1 MTHPAEPSRQE
12 PASKDSRKAL
22 IKIAH
27 VDEQAAESTRRR
39 IRKLP
44 PEVGAVLIGAGIVG
58 FILPGP
64 IGTPLLLAGGL
75 VLIPRAFNKID
86 GWVQRT
92 FPKSYGVGMKYVDRF
107 LDDFERRYPP
117 GDPPPNGNAP

>member
-1 MTHPAEPSRQE
+1 MTQLPQRSPQE
-12 PASKDSRKAL
+12 PAPREPGHAL
-22 IKIAH
+22 IRVSHA
-27 VDEQAAESTRRR
+27 DEKAAEFTRRR

-44 PEVGAVLIGAGIVG
+44 PEVGAVLIGVGIVG

-64 IGTPLLLAGGL
+64 VGTPLLLAGGL
-75 VLIPRAFNKID
+75 VLVPRAFNKID

-92 FPKSYGVGMKYVDRF
+92 FPRSYQVGMKYVDRF

-117 GDPPPNGNAP
+117 DDPPSNGDAP